1 MFRLLF
7 KSFQKNSCSFLSA
20 SHYSSAKPAQISDLD
35 CFFASTFNFKFFR
48 YLFKKANYLTDAWR
62 EPYHVVIELENKNC
76 KMVKKLAS
84 LGFSHLKV
92 VDVRSSNRGSVRH
105 LMDVGEDQA
114 CKIPQEL
121 AAKGRVKDKSSV
133 WLESEGCRVCNTI
146 LSHDAF
152 LVSGKSIQGN
162 LLTYSFMVPTFEAY
176 QGVIGDLKKAGYLVN
191 IRKVGKFE
199 QQIGVLTENQ
209 ERIFWLA
216 LRSGFFDYPRQ
227 IGMAELATKLGIS
240 PATLSEI
247 VRRGTRRL
255 LEHYFKREL

>member
-1 MFRLLF
+1 
-7 KSFQKNSCSFLSA
+7 
-20 SHYSSAKPAQISDLD
+20 
-35 CFFASTFNFKFFR
+35 
-48 YLFKKANYLTDAWR
+48 LTDAWR
-62 EPYHVVIELENKNC
+62 EPYHVVIELENKDC

-92 VDVRSSNRGSVRH
+92 VDVRSSISGSVRH

-114 CKIPQEL
+114 HRVPREL
-121 AAKGRVKDKSSV
+121 ATKGHIEGKSSV
-133 WLESEGCRVCNTI
+133 WLESEGCQVCNTI

-176 QGVIGDLKKAGYLVN
+176 QGIIGDLKKAGYNVN

-199 QQIGVLTENQ
+199 PQIGVLTENQ

-216 LRSGFFDYPRQ
+216 LKSGFFDYPRQ
-227 IGMAELATKLGIS
+227 IGMAELASKLGIS

>member
-1 MFRLLF
+1 MV
-7 KSFQKNSCSFLSA
+7 
-20 SHYSSAKPAQISDLD
+20 
-35 CFFASTFNFKFFR
+35 
-48 YLFKKANYLTDAWR
+48 DAWR
-62 EPYHVVIELENKNC
+62 EPYHVVIEIENKHC

-92 VDVRSSNRGSVRH
+92 VDVRSTSRGSVRH

-114 CKIPQEL
+114 KKVPREL
-121 AAKGRVKDKSSV
+121 AAKGHVEGKSSV
-133 WLESEGCRVCNTI
+133 WLESEGCEVCNTI

-152 LVSGKSIQGN
+152 LVSGKSMQDNVIS
-162 LLTYSFMVPTFEAY
+162 YSFMVPTFEAY
-176 QGVIGDLKKAGYLVN
+176 RGIVTDLEKTGYKVN
-191 IRKVGKFE
+191 VRKIGKFE

-216 LRSGFFDYPRQ
+216 LKSGFFNYPRQ
-227 IGMAELATKLGIS
+227 IGMAELAAKLEIS

-247 VRRGTRRL
+247 LRRGTRRL